1 MNLKF
6 QSLLIF
12 ITLTGSIAFCDEIGI
27 GNNFDNIKNLY
38 RNAQYTEVVESA
50 KKILKI
56 SPNNEEAR
64 ELLARSLFQLKD
76 YKSVINLYSEKQ
88 AEFIASPLQLKLRTL
103 AQAREGNF
111 YSAMLA
117 LRELRE
123 DEVLGHEWKVYYHYL
138 VFKIN
143 KESAFKELK
152 RMSQVS
158 PNIIYDLIA
167 GDLHILAGDNQKA
180 IGFFEAALKKNYL
193 NTEAMEK
200 LGDCYIRSGEYEKA
214 LNIYRA
220 LAKINNSDDR
230 IKIKQAW
237 ALEKDGYYL
246 DALKSLENENHP
258 SILEYKNK
266 LALRVQKMMN
276 NNSQRS
282 IAEEQSI
289 SPVDGTLA
297 LEAKVIPMPPLEI
310 AAEENPQ
317 LAVQVKAVKPQDYL
331 SHEEDKSIIELSF
344 GPKAKKYDL
353 TGVGFNARVNYS
365 SGMSANAKYTFVPEN
380 RAWETVVAFDY
391 SKVAINNLRG
401 VTPADITLTEIKSDV
416 GVSYK
421 FGGLSVGPS
430 LMYEKMSA
438 TQTTPNPIRGNI
450 DLTNV
455 GLRAGYGKSFSDKFH
470 FKLDLSAHTKLVT
483 TSKTTIVG
491 SVDKRTMISGAL
503 KFYYTNDPFFNYFVG
518 AIFASTETA
527 YEGSQGRGTT
537 AAKEK
542 EQDITFPLGIN
553 YVF

>member
-6 QSLLIF
+6 QSLLVL
-12 ITLTGSIAFCDEIGI
+12 ITLVGNSAFSEEMGV

-38 RNAQYTEVVESA
+38 RNAQYTEVIESA
-50 KKILKI
+50 RKILKI

-88 AEFIASPLQLKLRTL
+88 AEFIASPVQLKLRTI

-152 RMSQVS
+152 RMEQIS
-158 PNIIYDLIA
+158 PNIIYDLIV
-167 GDLHILAGDNQKA
+167 GDLYVLAGDNQKA

-193 NTEAMEK
+193 NAEAMEK
-200 LGDCYIRSGEYEKA
+200 LGDCYIRIGEYEKG
-214 LNIYRA
+214 LNAYRT
-220 LAKINNSDDR
+220 LTKIKSSDDG

-237 ALEKDGYYL
+237 ALEKNGYYL

-258 SILEYKNK
+258 SVLDYKNK
-266 LALRVQKMMN
+266 LALRIQKIMN
-276 NNSQRS
+276 NNSQRA
-282 IAEEQSI
+282 IAEEQNI
-289 SPVDGTLA
+289 SPVDGVPA

-310 AAEENPQ
+310 AAEDNPK
-317 LAVQVKAVKPQDYL
+317 LAVQAETVKSLGDL
-331 SHEEDKSIIELSF
+331 SHEEDKSTIELSF
-344 GPKAKKYDL
+344 GPKAKKYNL

-365 SGMSANAKYTFVPEN
+365 TGMSAAAKYIFAPEN
-380 RAWETVVAFDY
+380 RNWETVTAFDY

-401 VTPADITLTEIKSDV
+401 VTPADITLTETKLDL
-416 GVSYK
+416 GVNYK
-421 FGGLSVGPS
+421 FDGLSVGPS

-438 TQTTPNPIRGNI
+438 IQTMPNPIRGNI
-450 DLTNV
+450 DLVNV
-455 GLRAGYGKSFSDKFH
+455 GLRAGYANSFSDKIH
-470 FKLDLSAHTKLVT
+470 FRLDLSAYTKLVT

-491 SVDKRTMISGAL
+491 TVDKRTMMSGAL
-503 KFYYTNDPFFNYFVG
+503 KLYYTTGTSLNYFAG
-518 AIFASTETA
+518 AMFASTETS
-527 YEGSQGRGTT
+527 YEASQNRGTA

>member
-6 QSLLIF
+6 QSLLIL
-12 ITLTGSIAFCDEIGI
+12 ITLMGNTAFSEEMGI
-27 GNNFDNIKNLY
+27 GSNFDNIKNLY
-38 RNAQYTEVVESA
+38 RNAQYTEVVEST

-88 AEFIASPLQLKLRTL
+88 VEFIASPVQLKLRTL

-152 RMSQVS
+152 RMDQVS
-158 PNIIYDLIA
+158 PNIIYDLIV
-167 GDLHILAGDNQKA
+167 GDLYTLAGDNQKA
-180 IGFFEAALKKNYL
+180 IGFFEAALRKNYL

-200 LGDCYIRSGEYEKA
+200 LGDCYIRSGEYGKA
-214 LNIYRA
+214 LNAYRA
-220 LAKINNSDDR
+220 LTKIKGPDDR

-237 ALEKDGYYL
+237 ALEKNGYYL
-246 DALKSLENENHP
+246 DALKSLENENYP
-258 SILEYKNK
+258 SVLEYKNK
-266 LALRVQKMMN
+266 LGLRIQKMMN
-276 NNSQRS
+276 SNSQRS
-282 IAEEQSI
+282 IAEEQII
-289 SPVDGTLA
+289 SPVDGALA
-297 LEAKVIPMPPLEI
+297 LEEKVIPMPPLEI
-310 AAEENPQ
+310 AAEENPKLAIQ
-317 LAVQVKAVKPQDYL
+317 LKTAKPIDDL
-331 SHEEDKSIIELSF
+331 SHEEDKSTIELSF

-365 SGMSANAKYTFVPEN
+365 TGMSAAAKYTFAPEN
-380 RAWETVVAFDY
+380 RVWETVAAFDY
-391 SKVAINNLRG
+391 SRVAFNNLRG
-401 VTPADITLTEIKSDV
+401 VTPADITLNETKLDV
-416 GVSYK
+416 GVNYK

-438 TQTTPNPIRGNI
+438 TQTTPNPIRGNV

-455 GLRAGYGKSFSDKFH
+455 GLRAGYANSFSDRFH
-470 FKLDLSAHTKLVT
+470 FRLDLSAYTKLVT

-491 SVDKRTMISGAL
+491 NVDKRTMMSGAL
-503 KFYYTNDPFFNYFVG
+503 KFYYTTGPSFNYFAG
-518 AIFASTETA
+518 AMFAATETT
-527 YEGSQGRGTT
+527 YEASQSRGTT
-537 AAKEK
+537 AAKEN